1 MPKKNGTHTAYVV
14 QAHSPEHAI
23 ALVQAGYGL
32 PAVFGGPGY
41 GGHVEV
47 MEHMVGAGY
56 GALASMKEHMAQ
68 FWRPALP
75 NPLHMPGLR
84 LGAHAH
90 HAHQAVQQAHE
101 HLSGAFAMPELR
113 GHCRGGDDDV
123 DHVGQD
129 GGSLFCPS
137 GCWNGWW
144 VIGLGALGF
153 FVGGLLGWQVASAM
167 QLGTAAGKALPA
179 LLPAL

>member
-1 MPKKNGTHTAYVV
+1 MQNGTHTAYVV

-23 ALVQAGYGL
+23 ALVQAGYGV

-41 GGHVEV
+41 GALAE
-47 MEHMVGAGY
+47 MREHMAQAGAGY
-56 GALASMKEHMAQ
+56 GGRASMTEHMAQ

-75 NPLHMPGLR
+75 NPLQMPALR
-84 LGAHAH
+84 WGGYAEHA
-90 HAHQAVQQAHE
+90 VREAHE
-101 HLSGAFAMPELR
+101 HLSGAFSMPELR
-113 GHCRGGDDDV
+113 GHRPGGDDDV

-153 FVGGLLGWQVASAM
+153 LVGGFLGWQVANAM